1 MCVNLKAFLQYLSMK
16 VICHCLHTKT
26 KLQASVA
33 PKSLKLRRT
42 QTPSP
47 NHRKPTMIDDDDD
60 FKPTPTMTF

>member
-1 MCVNLKAFLQYLSMK
+1 MRMCVNLKAFLQYLSMK

-33 PKSLKLRRT
+33 PKSLKLRRKKT
-42 QTPSP
+42 HLQIIETH
-47 NHRKPTMIDDDDD
+47 NDDDDD